1 MGRLIR
7 IKDSREVATGDIVF
21 VKGKRYFVEGFG
33 GRVFDGREQTWVY
46 AQSMCERKYHVR
58 FTPSE
63 IGCVIDE

>member
-1 MGRLIR
+1 MGRLIK
-7 IKDSREVATGDIVF
+7 IKDSSEVATGDIVF